1 MKKKLD
7 KDESLAKIKAMINK
21 YYEDIGREII
31 DDSEGAKQE
40 LIEEIDE
47 VLNQT
52 EISVKHLVIE
62 KLDLDN
68 EVKKDLKYKW

>member
-62 KLDLDN
+62 KLELDN